1 MASLD
6 GDVEV
11 PMEIESVRIL
21 DKDSI
26 LRASAFVYV
35 CCGITDTTMLLDYI
49 TSMCNK
55 RHCRSGLCA
64 VYCDPLPLR
73 GGPPSPG
80 FLLIFADAVQAVT
93 VHSFLQ
99 LDEKIHIWV
108 YISEQ
113 FAAEIAKTSVSIGK
127 FWVLPPLPPM
137 PMTVH
142 PMSPAHHRPAS
153 HCSSSRYQPY
163 YSSRMTQASPFPPSS
178 LRTDKPPGRHTKR
191 GLKKNRGG
199 NSKTLS
205 ERFNKSIW
213 DIIETITDE
222 ELASCTEAQQK
233 FIHSKRGKGGEEG
246 SSMI

>member
-1 MASLD
+1 
-6 GDVEV
+6 
-11 PMEIESVRIL
+11 MEIASVRIL
-21 DKDSI
+21 DNDSI

-55 RHCRSGLCA
+55 CHCRSGLRA

-80 FLLIFADAVQAVT
+80 FLLIFDDAVQAVT
-93 VHSFLQ
+93 VHSFLR
-99 LDEKIHIWV
+99 LDEKTHIWV

-127 FWVLPPLPPM
+127 FWVSPPLPPM

-142 PMSPAHHRPAS
+142 PVSPAHHRPAS

-163 YSSRMTQASPFPPSS
+163 LSSRMTQASPPPSSSS
-178 LRTDKPPGRHTKR
+178 LRTDNPPGRHKKR

-199 NSKTLS
+199 NSNTLS
-205 ERFNKSIW
+205 KRFNKSIW

-222 ELASCTEAQQK
+222 ELAFCTEAQQK
-233 FIHSKRGKGGEEG
+233 FINSKRGKGSEEG